1 MTTPTSPPTSPL
13 IIANASGFFG
23 DRFTAP
29 AEMVRGGP
37 IHVLTGDYL
46 AELTMAILTRQKQKD
61 PQRGYASTFPKQ
73 VKAILA
79 ECLEKGIKIVSNAG
93 GMNPVGLAEALQAIA
108 AEQGLSP
115 KIAAITGDDLHP
127 RLSDLQKM
135 GEVFAHLD
143 NGNSLRE
150 ANAFPVSANA
160 YLGGWGIAEALKQGA
175 DIVVTGRVADAALV
189 LGPAAWY
196 YGWARDEWDK
206 LAGAITAGHIIECGP
221 QCTGGNYPFIEEIP
235 TFKNIGFPI
244 AEIYADGSSVITKHP
259 GTGGLVSVGT
269 VTAQLL
275 YEIGAPAYPTADV
288 TTHFDTIQLTQ
299 EAPDRVRVS
308 GVKGSPP
315 PETTKV
321 TINNFGGFRNDMTIV
336 LTGLDIERKADI
348 VQEVLWDSLGGR
360 DQFGAVHEQLIRTDK
375 PNPTSN
381 EEASAL
387 LKITVMDMDKEKVG
401 RAFSS
406 KVVELALANIPGF
419 NLTAPPSEASPF
431 IKHWPTLVSKKHLVQ
446 KIHFTEQAAKSKGP
460 ILVSET
466 SAEGYQSTVEVPA
479 RTTRAS
485 AVSVLS
491 SSSSSSSPSSTL
503 TFAPLGTLWGT
514 RSGDKG
520 GNANLGVWAKTDEGY
535 AWLVDWLTAVQ
546 LAELLPD
553 VGQFPIERYE
563 LPNLRALNFVIKGL
577 LGDGVAAA
585 VRPDAQAKTLGEYLR
600 ARLIDIP
607 THLLDS

>member
-1 MTTPTSPPTSPL
+1 MTIPTPPLTPL

-29 AEMVRGGP
+29 VEMVRGGP

-46 AELTMAILTRQKQKD
+46 AELTMAILTRQKQQD
-61 PQRGYASTFPKQ
+61 PQRGYAATFPKQ
-73 VKAILA
+73 IKPILA

-93 GMNPVGLAEALQAIA
+93 GMNPVGLAQALQEMASA
-108 AEQGLSP
+108 QGLTP
-115 KIAAITGDDLHP
+115 KITAVTGDDILP
-127 RLSDLQKM
+127 RLSALQKE
-135 GEVFAHLD
+135 GELFTHLD
-143 NGNSLRE
+143 TGKSLRE
-150 ANAFPVSANA
+150 ENTFPISANA
-160 YLGGWGIAEALKQGA
+160 YLGGWGIAEALKQEA

-235 TFKNIGFPI
+235 TYKNIGFPI
-244 AEIYADGSSVITKHP
+244 AEIYPDGSSVITKHP

-275 YEIGAPAYPTADV
+275 YEISAPTYPTADV
-288 TTHFDTIQLTQ
+288 TTHFDTAQLTQ

-315 PETTKV
+315 PPTTKV

-336 LTGLDIERKADI
+336 LTGLDIERKAEI

-360 DQFGAVHEQLIRTDK
+360 DKFGAVHEQLIRSDK
-375 PNPTSN
+375 ANPATN
-381 EEASAL
+381 EEASAY

-419 NLTAPPSEASPF
+419 NLTAPPSEATPF
-431 IKHWPTLVSKKHLVQ
+431 IKHWPALVSQKHLTQIISMVNEQGAGFMVQ
-446 KIHFTEQAAKSKGP
+446 GAASISSATGES
-460 ILVSET
+460 IET
-466 SAEGYQSTVEVPA
+466 VAEPVEASSLSTHRSALLP
-479 RTTRAS
+479 
-485 AVSVLS
+485 
-491 SSSSSSSPSSTL
+491 PSGEK
-503 TFAPLGTLWGT
+503 FGT

-520 GNANLGVWAKTDEGY
+520 GNANVGVWAQTDEGY
-535 AWLVDWLTAVQ
+535 AWLVDWLTAVR

-553 VGQFPIERYE
+553 IGQFPIERYE
-563 LPNLRALNFVIKGL
+563 LPNLRAVNFVVKGL

-600 ARLIDIP
+600 AKLR
-607 THLLDS
+607 